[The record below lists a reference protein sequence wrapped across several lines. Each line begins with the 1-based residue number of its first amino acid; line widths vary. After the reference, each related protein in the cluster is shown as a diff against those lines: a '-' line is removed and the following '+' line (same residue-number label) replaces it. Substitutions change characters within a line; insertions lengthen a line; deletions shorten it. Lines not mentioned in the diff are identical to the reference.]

1 MDRYAALEPSQTS
14 WRIGLDLVARNSAW
28 ASCLNRRVEV
38 GLRLFCFPYAG
49 GGAGIFRDWPDGLPP
64 AIEVWAVHLPGREK
78 RISDEP
84 ITTMSDLVIAAAEGL
99 GEYLDGRFAF
109 FGHSMGAL
117 VSFELSRHL
126 QKAGLTGPSSLVVSG
141 FGAPHLP
148 GHRMHIGDLPA
159 PEFLDELQKLSGTPA
174 GVLEN
179 PELIEL
185 LLPVLRADFRA
196 VEGYE
201 YSDGT
206 PLSCPI
212 LAYGGT
218 NDIDV
223 TREHLEAW
231 GSCTTGR
238 FTVRLFR
245 GDHFYLHPRRA
256 ELTAHLGR
264 DLLEFCP

>member
-1 MDRYAALEPSQTS
+1 LA
-14 WRIGLDLVARNSAW
+14 VRNSAW
-28 ASCLNRRVEV
+28 ASCLSRRVEA

-49 GGAGIFRDWPDGLPP
+49 GGAGIYRDWPSGLPA
-64 AIEVWAVHLPGREK
+64 AIEVWAVNLPGRER
-78 RISDEP
+78 RICDEP
-84 ITTMSDLVIAAAEGL
+84 IASISGLVIAAAEGL
-99 GEYLDGRFAF
+99 GKYLDAPFAF

-126 QKAGLTGPSSLVVSG
+126 QKAGRTGPSSLVVSG

-148 GHRMHIGDLPA
+148 KQGMHIGDLPA

-201 YSDGT
+201 FSDGT
-206 PLSCPI
+206 LLSCPI

-218 NDIDV
+218 NDTDV
-223 TREHLEAW
+223 TREHLEGW

-238 FTVRLFR
+238 FAVRLFR

-256 ELTAHLGR
+256 EVIAHLGR
-264 DLLEFCP
+264 DLLEFCS